1 MTQRNYQMAKKP
13 IKNGIW
19 CFDTEEDS
27 CMTAQVLE
35 DMLNGGENREGIPPE
50 YTPEKL
56 RTAELCLA
64 AVRRRGWALQYVP
77 EEHKTAKLC
86 LAAVHQYSDALQYVP
101 ENLKEQV
108 KEAEGKE
115 RPDIT
120 LYDFVGKNEEDLFIN
135 TKELDNG

>member
-1 MTQRNYQMAKKP
+1 
-13 IKNGIW
+13 
-19 CFDTEEDS
+19 
-27 CMTAQVLE
+27 MTARVLE

-56 RTAELCLA
+56 RTA
-64 AVRRRGWALQYVP
+64 
-77 EEHKTAKLC
+77 KLC
-86 LAAVHQYSDALQYVP
+86 LAVVHQYSDALQYVP

-120 LYDFVGKNEEDLFIN
+120 QYDFVGKNEEDLFIN